1 MQLTIPKA
9 AKLYGKH
16 RSTIHRHIEA
26 GRLSCGFRGDG
37 TRVLEMAE
45 LIRCYG
51 EPEHLPDEMQP
62 SATPHQED
70 MQQAMLQA
78 LHAMHSELV
87 ALRQEVAQLRQLPP
101 PAEHPATPFPET
113 TPATQPKDEDP
124 HGFRSLVQSL
134 REHSNTPKDSD
145 R

>member
-37 TRVLEMAE
+37 TRVLEMSE

-51 EPEHLPDEMQP
+51 EPKHLPEDMRP

-87 ALRQEVAQLRQLPP
+87 ALRQEVAELRQLPSP
-101 PAEHPATPFPET
+101 IAQPATPPPET
-113 TPATQPKDEDP
+113 MPATQPQDEDP

-134 REHSNTPKDSD
+134 REQNDPPKEPNC
-145 R
+145 

>member
-26 GRLSCGFRGDG
+26 GRLSCGVRGDG
-37 TRVLEMAE
+37 TRVVEMAE

-51 EPEHLPDEMQP
+51 EPKHLPDEMQP
-62 SATPHQED
+62 SATLHQED
-70 MQQAMLQA
+70 VQQAMLQA

-87 ALRQEVAQLRQLPP
+87 ALRQEVAELRQLPP
-101 PAEHPATPFPET
+101 PATPPPEV
-113 TPATQPKDEDP
+113 TPPTQPKPRDEDP
-124 HGFRSLVQSL
+124 HGLRSLVQSL
-134 REHSNTPKDSD
+134 REQDDSASESPD
-145 R
+145 G